1 MESRLRLDAK
11 LHGMEYKARAE
22 APKIDENQ
30 RELINKMIAAR
41 MNKK

>member
-1 MESRLRLDAK
+1 MEASLELDAK
-11 LHGMEYKARAE
+11 LHGMEYKARAD
-22 APKIDENQ
+22 APKIDEGQ